1 MNNLYFYA
9 SKILA
14 PFVNPINFLFFTLI
28 ILFILL
34 SLFKKKIFYYLFIT
48 NLIAL
53 SLIAFSPVGK
63 IGLKYLE
70 SDYIYQKPLD
80 NIKNIIVLSGS
91 VDLNSTSFTNKLNLN
106 ASSERLISSI
116 KLANKYENSKIFYL
130 GGDGNMIK
138 KNLSEIDVAKKFYR
152 DLNFNLNKVI
162 FLDNS
167 RNTIE
172 NFKQLVKFDLID
184 NESILITSAF
194 HMKRSMMISKKLD
207 LDLIPYA
214 VDFRSISKKSLI
226 NTYQNFNITSN
237 FADFNLFFREILGIT
252 VYKIFI

>member
-1 MNNLYFYA
+1 LNNLYFYA

-14 PFVNPINFLFFTLI
+14 PFINPINFLFLTLI
-28 ILFILL
+28 ILFILF
-34 SLFKKKIFYYLFIT
+34 SLFKKKNFYYLFII

-53 SLIAFSPVGK
+53 SLIAFFPIGK

-70 SDYIYQKPLD
+70 SDYIDQKPLD

-91 VDLNSTSFTNKLNLN
+91 VDLNSTIFTNKLNVN
-106 ASSERLISSI
+106 ASSERLISSV
-116 KLANKYENSKIFYL
+116 KLANKYKSSKIFYL

-152 DLNFNLNKVI
+152 DVNFNLNKVI

-184 NESILITSAF
+184 NQSILITSAF
-194 HMKRSMMISKKLD
+194 HMKRSIMISKKLD

-214 VDFRSISKKSLI
+214 VDFRSISKISLI
-226 NTYQNFNITSN
+226 NTYQNFNIASN
-237 FADFNLFFREILGIT
+237 FNDFNLFFRETLGIAI
-252 VYKIFI
+252 YKIFI

>member
-1 MNNLYFYA
+1 MNNIYFYA

-14 PFVNPINFLFFTLI
+14 PFINPINFLFLTLI
-28 ILFILL
+28 ILFVFF
-34 SLFKKKIFYYLFIT
+34 SLFKKKNFYYLFII

-53 SLIAFSPVGK
+53 SLIAFFPIGK

-70 SDYIYQKPLD
+70 SDYIDQKPLD

-91 VDLNSTSFTNKLNLN
+91 VDLNSTIFTNKLNVN
-106 ASSERLISSI
+106 ASSERLISSV
-116 KLANKYENSKIFYL
+116 KLANKYKSSKIFYL
-130 GGDGNMIK
+130 GGDGNLIK

-152 DLNFNLNKVI
+152 DVNFDLNKVI

-172 NFKQLVKFDLID
+172 NFKKLVKFDLID
-184 NESILITSAF
+184 NQSILITSAF
-194 HMKRSMMISKKLD
+194 HMKRSIMISKKLD

-214 VDFRSISKKSLI
+214 VDFRSISKISLI
-226 NTYQNFNITSN
+226 NTYQNFNIASN
-237 FADFNLFFREILGIT
+237 FNDFNLFFREILGII
-252 VYKIFI
+252 VFKITS

>member
-1 MNNLYFYA
+1 LNNIYFYA

-14 PFVNPINFLFFTLI
+14 PFINPINFLFLTLI
-28 ILFILL
+28 ILFVFF
-34 SLFKKKIFYYLFIT
+34 SLFKKKNFYYLFII

-53 SLIAFSPVGK
+53 SLIAFFPIGK

-70 SDYIYQKPLD
+70 SDYIDQKPLD

-91 VDLNSTSFTNKLNLN
+91 VDLNSTIFTNKLNVN
-106 ASSERLISSI
+106 ASSERLISSV
-116 KLANKYENSKIFYL
+116 KLANKYKSSKIFYL
-130 GGDGNMIK
+130 GGDGNLIK

-152 DLNFNLNKVI
+152 DVNFDLNKVI

-172 NFKQLVKFDLID
+172 NFKKLVKFDLID
-184 NESILITSAF
+184 NQSILITSAF
-194 HMKRSMMISKKLD
+194 HMKRSIMISKKLD

-214 VDFRSISKKSLI
+214 VDFRSISKISLI
-226 NTYQNFNITSN
+226 NTYQNFNIASN
-237 FADFNLFFREILGIT
+237 FNDFNLFFREILGII
-252 VYKIFI
+252 VFKITS